1 MTLNVLVVGA
11 GITGITTALCLE
23 TKGHHVIIL
32 ERHPDIQNIGGPM
45 SIRPAA
51 VRALRQYGLG
61 PVLDRNYE
69 PDIGTWVH
77 RRYTGDLIS
86 RNVQSKQAS
95 LYGEASVGFARPQLQ
110 ESLMKEAVKKG
121 IEVRFGS
128 HVVGVDDDP
137 QAPGVKLADGT
148 ILRADLVVGADG
160 QYSSRSILVSTF
172 CDVSL

>member
-1 MTLNVLVVGA
+1 MTLNVLVVGG
-11 GITGITTALCLE
+11 GITGITTALCLDS
-23 TKGHHVIIL
+23 KGHHVTIL

-61 PVLDRNYE
+61 SVLDRNYE
-69 PDIGTWVH
+69 PDIGVWVH
-77 RRYTGDLIS
+77 RRYNGDLIE
-86 RNVQSKQAS
+86 RNVQKEQSG

-110 ESLMKEAVKKG
+110 ESLMEEAIKRG
-121 IEVRFGS
+121 IKVSFGS

-137 QAPGVKLADGT
+137 QAPGVKLADGN

-160 QYSSRSILVSTF
+160 QYSTQSNFVSIFSVT
-172 CDVSL
+172 